1 MKKIIE
7 YIPYELQGIIDYQEI
22 ANAIESYYSIKI
34 DELEQIKKNRNIF
47 KCDEETII
55 YYETLLNIIPKS
67 DATLDERRFAIWLKM
82 NNKIPYSEQWLRHW
96 LNGLVGSKNYELVF
110 NYANYSGTLRVTSPS
125 ENNYNSIV
133 TMLDLIMPAH
143 IRLDFIQAKYRELKK
158 SHNVYKVIKIKRVET
173 IKYYSDR
180 RLELIKNNYKVVKV
194 KIRGLIK
201 YGTV

>member
-1 MKKIIE
+1 MLK
-7 YIPYELQGIIDYQEI
+7 
-22 ANAIESYYSIKI
+22 
-34 DELEQIKKNRNIF
+34 
-47 KCDEETII
+47 
-55 YYETLLNIIPKS
+55 IIPKS

-82 NNKIPYSEQWLRHW
+82 NNEIPYSEQWLRHW
-96 LNGLVGSKNYELVF
+96 LNGLVGSENYELVF

-158 SHNVYKVIKIKRVET
+158 SHSIYKVIKIKRVET

-194 KIRGLIK
+194 KTRGLIK